1 VGPFDGVGHAGT
13 SETLP
18 VWLDPGSANDAP
30 TVGGASCFDWGL
42 DFEWMLVIVS
52 PRPLLRWLPPTA
64 LRLEVIILFDEDDQW
79 KVHALDAIV
88 SPADVGRIAFSC

>member
-1 VGPFDGVGHAGT
+1 
-13 SETLP
+13 
-18 VWLDPGSANDAP
+18 
-30 TVGGASCFDWGL
+30 
-42 DFEWMLVIVS
+42 MLVIVS